1 MVFFANLNIK
11 STLKIMVEK
20 IKKTEQEWKEI
31 LTPEQFEVTRKHG
44 TERAFTG
51 EYHDFKGKGVYKC
64 VCCGNELFVSDTKY
78 NSGTGWPSFWQPIR
92 EDSVA
97 YKNDF
102 SLFMKRTEVL
112 CNACDAHLGHV
123 FNDGPEPTRKRYCM
137 NSAALKFEPR
147 D

>member
-1 MVFFANLNIK
+1 
-11 STLKIMVEK
+11 MVEK

-123 FNDGPEPTRKRYCM
+123 FNDGPEPTGKRYCM